1 MGIVRVITAFSLAL
15 LPWPASLAQPLVACD
30 GLQCVMS
37 QSDFERVL
45 KLIEVHRETIE
56 RLQQEVRLCQA

>member
-1 MGIVRVITAFSLAL
+1 MGAARVIAVIALAL
-15 LPWPASLAQPLVACD
+15 MPGPLPLAQSMVACD

-45 KLIEVHRETIE
+45 KLIEVHREMIE